1 MENRE
6 QFQARK
12 NDAYELR
19 LKGRSYRAIADELGV
34 SVGTA
39 HRWVQEVC
47 ELVVLPNVEEVRK
60 QEVDRL
66 MRYLDRLDSRIEDGD
81 DKAIGLAIKVS
92 ERLTK
97 MLGVDVP
104 VVSVTEHNVVSEL
117 DLDIRKLID
126 SQNARNATAKSIAAQ
141 KGNGNE
147 IGGVK

>member
-1 MENRE
+1 VENKE

-12 NDAYELR
+12 NEAYELR
-19 LKGRSYRAIADELGV
+19 LRGMSYRAIADELGI
-34 SVGTA
+34 SVGTS

-66 MRYLDRLDSRIEDGD
+66 MRYLNALDTRIDEGD

-104 VVSVTEHNVVSEL
+104 VVAITEHHAVTEL

-126 SQNARNATAKSIAAQ
+126 SQNALNASAKENAARKD
-141 KGNGNE
+141 KGNA
-147 IGGVK
+147 

>member
-6 QFQARK
+6 QFLSRK
-12 NDAYELR
+12 NEAYELR
-19 LKGRSYRAIADELGV
+19 LRGKSYRAIADELGV

-39 HRWVQEVC
+39 HRWVQEIC
-47 ELVVLPNVEEVRK
+47 DSIVLPNVESVRK

-66 MRYLDRLDSRIEDGD
+66 MRYLDALDLRITDGD

-97 MLGVDVP
+97 MLGVDMP
-104 VVSVTEHNVVSEL
+104 TVSVVENREVSEL

-126 SQNARNATAKSIAAQ
+126 AQNALNGERKEIAAR
-141 KGNGNE
+141 KDSDDA
-147 IGGVK
+147 